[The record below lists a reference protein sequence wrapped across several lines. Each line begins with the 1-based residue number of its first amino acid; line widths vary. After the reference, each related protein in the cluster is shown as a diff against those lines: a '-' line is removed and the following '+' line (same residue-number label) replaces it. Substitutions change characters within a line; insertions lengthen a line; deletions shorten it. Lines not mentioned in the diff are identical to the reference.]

1 MSQAMCERTEKTK
14 ILPMFQMSRHEENLI
29 LKRLEKAVE
38 KLKEARREIREA
50 IQAVVRMQEAG
61 DDVAD
66 QAIAAVVEAF
76 TSDGNLWIVSTAAK
90 KRMKREAAKPL
101 LLLRSDD

>member
-1 MSQAMCERTEKTK
+1 
-14 ILPMFQMSRHEENLI
+14 
-29 LKRLEKAVE
+29 
-38 KLKEARREIREA
+38 
-50 IQAVVRMQEAG
+50 MQEAG